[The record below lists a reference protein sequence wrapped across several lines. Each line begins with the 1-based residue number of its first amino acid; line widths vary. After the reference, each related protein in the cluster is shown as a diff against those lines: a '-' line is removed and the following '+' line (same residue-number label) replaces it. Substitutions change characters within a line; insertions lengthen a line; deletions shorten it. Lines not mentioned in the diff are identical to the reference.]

1 MTTTTLYA
9 WVNPVGAGDTGF
21 IQQAPRL
28 SALVDHTWVTSYDN
42 REHAYPTIQ
51 DVLAQ
56 QQQYW
61 YCWGVFHPS
70 GQSKTSPGGYAGQA
84 QADLAHASC
93 LCLPNQASNDNPPA
107 QGTIFRYA
115 INGVCHQLANQVL
128 WATGSASTAPLTVRI
143 ARGYWLSTALYGTYG
158 RNWLSN
164 AWEEKKNACAVGA
177 ALVAA
182 HESDDFAARV
192 HATLGEALTAAARD
206 GVLQFREAAVAKIAA
221 IAARETLRADAAT
234 TQAEGAEIN
243 RIALEFQDNAAKA
256 LDPEQYRQIFELDP
270 DERLTVVDPAMLA

>member
-42 REHAYPTIQ
+42 REHPYSID
-51 DVLAQ
+51 DVLAH

-61 YCWGVFHPS
+61 YCWGVFHPT
-70 GQSKTSPGGYAGQA
+70 GQSKKSPGGYAGQA
-84 QADLAHASC
+84 QADLGHASC
-93 LCLPNQASNDNPPA
+93 LCLPNQASSDNPPA

-128 WATGSASTAPLTVRI
+128 WATGNATTAPLTVRI
-143 ARGYWLSTALYGTYG
+143 ARGYWLSNALYGTYG

-182 HESDDFAARV
+182 QDTDDFTARV
-192 HATLGEALTAAARD
+192 YANVGEALTADARE
-206 GVLQFREAAVAKIAA
+206 GVLQVRDAALARIAAV
-221 IAARETLRADAAT
+221 AARETLRADAAT
-234 TQAEGAEIN
+234 SHAEGEEIN
-243 RIALEFQDNAAKA
+243 RIALEFQDAAAKA
-256 LDPEQYRQIFELDP
+256 LAPEQYRQIFELDP